1 MPIPPQSIRPVASLA
16 LAATILAF
24 APACAEDT
32 YQEPRGGGYTEP
44 PPRNMAEEPEA
55 KSALGKARQ
64 SAERLINEDV
74 AEYNRKLEEAADGVF
89 EKKPSP

>member
-1 MPIPPQSIRPVASLA
+1 MPDFLRPRALRIAGRAGSVAL
-16 LAATILAF
+16 LVLVG
-24 APACAEDT
+24 CAEDN
-32 YQEPRGGGYTEP
+32 YQEPRGGGYTET

-64 SAERLINEDV
+64 AAERLVNEDV

-89 EKKPSP
+89 DKKSAP

>member
-1 MPIPPQSIRPVASLA
+1 MPTLPPSIRPLASFA
-16 LAATILAF
+16 LAAAIAALL
-24 APACAEDT
+24 PGCAEDT

-55 KSALGKARQ
+55 KSALGKAKQ
-64 SAERLINEDV
+64 AAERLVNEDV